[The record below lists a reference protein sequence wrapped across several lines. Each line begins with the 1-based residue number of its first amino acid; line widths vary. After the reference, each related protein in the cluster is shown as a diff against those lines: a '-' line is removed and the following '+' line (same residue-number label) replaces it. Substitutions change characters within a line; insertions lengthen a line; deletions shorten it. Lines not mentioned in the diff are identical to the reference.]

1 MPNTLFTGQ
10 KIIETHTVDSTNNYA
25 KNLLST
31 GRPPEGTAVLAHTQE
46 SGRGQMGNTWASEPG
61 KNLTVSYVFYPSF
74 LEAAKQFYL
83 NMAVALAVKDCC
95 ELLLE
100 DEVKIKWP
108 NDIYHH
114 DKKIAGI
121 LIENSISGN
130 NLTSSVVGVG
140 LNINQTSFPES
151 LPNPSSLHLITGKE
165 FVVAEVLNHLSHF
178 LEKYYLQ
185 LRQQHFNFL
194 DKAYTVALYRYQ
206 QTHEFR
212 HGDKLLRGEV
222 NGVTKEGK
230 LILYS
235 NGKEHR
241 FAFKEVEY
249 VI

>member
-1 MPNTLFTGQ
+1 MPDTLFTGQ
-10 KIIETHTVDSTNNYA
+10 NIVEITCVDSTNNYV
-25 KNLLST
+25 KNLLVSE
-31 GRPPEGTAVLAHTQE
+31 RPTEGTAVLAHTQ
-46 SGRGQMGNTWASEPG
+46 SAGRGQIGNIWASEPG

-74 LEAAKQFYL
+74 LEATKQFYL
-83 NMAVALAVKDCC
+83 NIAVALAIKDCC
-95 ELLLE
+95 ELLLD

-108 NDIYHH
+108 NDIYYR

-121 LIENSISGN
+121 LIENSISGS
-130 NLTSSVVGVG
+130 NLTSSIIGIG
-140 LNINQTSFPES
+140 LNVNQAEFHPSV
-151 LPNPSSLHLITGKE
+151 PNPSSLKLIKGKE
-165 FVVAEVLNHLSHF
+165 FVVADVLNQLSHF

-206 QTHEFR
+206 QTHEFKQ
-212 HGDKLLRGEV
+212 GDKLLRGEI

-230 LILYS
+230 LILHS
-235 NGKEHR
+235 NGKELR

>member
-1 MPNTLFTGQ
+1 MPDTLFTGQ
-10 KIIETHTVDSTNNYA
+10 NIIEIATVDSTNNYL
-25 KNLLST
+25 KDLLNEK
-31 GRPPEGTAVLAHTQE
+31 RPVEGTAVMAYTQY
-46 SGRGQMGNTWASEPG
+46 SGRGQTGNMWASEPG
-61 KNLTVSYVFYPSF
+61 KNLTVSYLFYPVF
-74 LEAAKQFYL
+74 LEASRQFYL

-95 ELLLE
+95 ELLLG

-108 NDIYHH
+108 NDIYYR

-121 LIENSISGN
+121 LIENSISGSYLN
-130 NLTSSVVGVG
+130 TSVIGIG
-140 LNINQTSFPES
+140 LNVNQTVFPES
-151 LPNPSSLHLITGKE
+151 IPNPSSLSLIKE
-165 FVVAEVLNHLSHF
+165 TEFELRIVLNELSHF

-212 HGDKLLRGEV
+212 QGEKLLRGEI

-230 LILYS
+230 LILHS

-241 FAFKEVEY
+241 FSFKEIEY